1 MKIDAHQHFW
11 HYDPA
16 EYSWIGAG
24 MEVLKRDHLPGDLAP
39 LLHAAGLDGSVA
51 VQARQSVEETR
62 WLLEL
67 AAREPAI
74 KGVVGWVDLRSAD
87 AGRDLERL
95 VVDAKLR
102 GVRHVVQDEPD
113 DEFMLRPDFSR
124 GLSVLAEF
132 GLSYDLLVFPRQLP
146 AACRVVERLPQQRF
160 VVDHIAKPLI
170 REGRLE
176 PWATDLRRLAAL
188 PNVMCKVSGLVTEA
202 SWQGWR
208 AEDFAPYL
216 DVVFEAFGPGRI
228 MFGSDWPVCTLAAGY
243 QQVVG
248 LVAGY
253 VASLPPAEQAGVWGS
268 NAVRFYGLE

>member
-62 WLLEL
+62 WLFEL

-113 DEFMLRPDFSR
+113 DEFMLCADFLR
-124 GLSVLAEF
+124 GLSLLAEF

>member
-113 DEFMLRPDFSR
+113 DEFMLRPDFLR

>member
-113 DEFMLRPDFSR
+113 DEFMLRPDFLR

-268 NAVRFYGLE
+268 NAARFYGLE

>member
-253 VASLPPAEQAGVWGS
+253 VASLAPAEQAGVWGS
-268 NAVRFYGLE
+268 NAARFYGLE